1 MKKFDSLAPQIGF
14 VTKVDGLTCT
24 IAAFDYM
31 NDPTLIYNGKVIK
44 NITVNSFVMIEQ
56 GFTKI
61 VGKVI
66 SESITDHQLSTDI
79 AKKLFH
85 DSRYQKNSIVRN
97 IDTQVVGYIE
107 NKIFVSGSKY
117 IPMIGNLATIP
128 DPNIINQIYLNNYS
142 ASFNEESESISIGN
156 TINENI
162 RINLPINDF
171 FASHIG
177 IFGNTG
183 SGKSNTLHQLYT
195 SLFSKVDFDT
205 IVNKSTFLVI
215 DFNGEYT
222 GNASF
227 GLLPEQKHIYKLST
241 RESTDS
247 RLPIKRS
254 FLMDPDILSMLF
266 RATEQTQKPFIKRV
280 ISSWKKYENNPDSL
294 ASWIKSIILNIL
306 KSEPNNILLDFLRE
320 VLYKLIPPATSEYS
334 LLKEVNSI
342 YINDRSGRKYV
353 YASSSSSGFIN
364 ANGLTSTQQQELK
377 IDSIFEHL
385 RVNVHELDF
394 FDEFE
399 LRAKLKII
407 TDIIYR
413 RVDFSYIS
421 PIINRIGS
429 EKEQWKR
436 VIHVTDRETSEVDS
450 DDKLVHIISLR
461 ECNIEIKKMI
471 PLLLAKLTFE
481 NAKRNNENSSFHLII
496 DEAHNILSSQSSRES
511 ESWKDYR
518 LELFE
523 EIIKEGRKFSY
534 FLTISSQRPADISAT
549 ILSQAHNFFIHR
561 LVNEKD
567 LAILNN
573 TISTL
578 DRVSRQNIPLLS
590 PGLCIITGT
599 AMTMPITVQVHFNKQ
614 KELRPSSETIDL
626 IKLWKNSF

>member
-1 MKKFDSLAPQIGF
+1 MKKFDSLDPQIGF

-31 NDPTLIYNGKVIK
+31 NDPTIIHNGKVIK
-44 NITVNSFVMIEQ
+44 NITVNSFLVINQ

-61 VGKVI
+61 IGKVI
-66 SESITDHQLSTDI
+66 YESIIDQQLSTDI
-79 AKKLFH
+79 AGKLFH

-97 IDTQVVGYIE
+97 INTQIVGYIE

-128 DPNIINQIYLNNYS
+128 DSNIINQIYINNYS
-142 ASFNEESESISIGN
+142 SIFDEKTESISVGN

-162 RINLPINDF
+162 RINLPINNF

-195 SLFSKVDFDT
+195 SLFAKINFDS
-205 IVNKSTFLVI
+205 IANKSIFLII

-222 GNASF
+222 GAASF
-227 GLLPEQKHIYKLST
+227 GLIPAQKHVYKLST
-241 RESTDS
+241 QRITDS
-247 RLPIKRS
+247 RLPIKRD
-254 FLMDPDILSMLF
+254 FLMDSDIISMLF

-280 ISSWKKYENNPDSL
+280 ISGWNNYESIPDSL
-294 ASWIKSIILNIL
+294 ANWISSIILKVL
-306 KSEPNNILLDFLRE
+306 QSEPSSILLDFLRD
-320 VLYKLIPPATSEYS
+320 VLSTLIPTFSNEDD
-334 LLKEVNSI
+334 LLEKINSI
-342 YINDRSGRKYV
+342 YIFDKNEKKYV
-353 YASSSSSGFIN
+353 YASPSSANNGFIK
-364 ANGLTSTQQQELK
+364 ANGLTSVQREELK
-377 IDSIFEHL
+377 IDSIFNYLQLNH
-385 RVNVHELDF
+385 RELDF

-399 LRAKLKII
+399 IRAKLRII
-407 TDIIYR
+407 SDIIYH

-421 PIINRIGS
+421 PIINRIES

-436 VIHVTDRETSEVDS
+436 VLHVTNEESFVAGNK
-450 DDKLVHIISLR
+450 DKLLHIISLR
-461 ECNIEIKKMI
+461 ECNVEIKKMA
-471 PLLLAKLTFE
+471 PLLLAKLTFD
-481 NAKRNNENSSFHLII
+481 NAKKINEKSSFHLII

-534 FLTISSQRPADISAT
+534 FLTISSQRPADISPT

-578 DRVSRQNIPLLS
+578 DRVTRQNIPLLS
-590 PGLCIITGT
+590 PGVCIITGT
-599 AMTMPITVQVHFNKQ
+599 AMAMPITVQVHFNKT
-614 KELRPSSETIDL
+614 KELRPNSDTIDL
-626 IKLWKNSF
+626 LELWGE

>member
-1 MKKFDSLAPQIGF
+1 MKIFDSLAPQIGF

-31 NDPTLIYNGKVIK
+31 NDPTIIHNGKVIK
-44 NITVNSFVMIEQ
+44 NITVNSFVVINQ

-61 VGKVI
+61 IGKVI
-66 SESITDHQLSTDI
+66 SESIIDHQLSTDI
-79 AKKLFH
+79 AGKLFH

-97 IDTQVVGYIE
+97 VNIQIVGYIE
-107 NKIFVSGSKY
+107 NGVFISGSKY

-128 DPNIINQIYLNNYS
+128 DPDMINQIYINNYS
-142 ASFNEESESISIGN
+142 SLFDEKMESISIGN
-156 TINENI
+156 TVNENI
-162 RINLPINDF
+162 SINLPINDF

-195 SLFSKVDFDT
+195 SLFSKVNFGS

-222 GNASF
+222 GDASF
-227 GLLPEQKHIYKLST
+227 GLLSEQKHIYKLST
-241 RESTDS
+241 RENSQS
-247 RLPIKRS
+247 RLPIKRT
-254 FLMDPDILSMLF
+254 FLMDSDILSMLF

-280 ISSWKKYENNPDSL
+280 ISGWKKYEDTPDSL
-294 ASWIKSIILNIL
+294 AYWIESIILSVFQ
-306 KSEPNNILLDFLRE
+306 SEPSNTLLDFLKG
-320 VLYKLIPPATSEYS
+320 LLSTLIPISSDEPNLLDTINSVYIFDKNEKKYAYTAS
-334 LLKEVNSI
+334 LGNWIIQADGLTDLQQEDFRINSI
-342 YINDRSGRKYV
+342 Y
-353 YASSSSSGFIN
+353 
-364 ANGLTSTQQQELK
+364 
-377 IDSIFEHL
+377 EHL
-385 RVNVHELDF
+385 RIKFQNLDF

-399 LRAKLKII
+399 IRSKLRII
-407 TDIIYR
+407 SDIIYR
-413 RVDFSYIS
+413 RVDFAYIS
-421 PIINRIGS
+421 PLINRIES
-429 EKEQWKR
+429 EKEQWKK
-436 VIHVTDRETSEVDS
+436 VLLVTDEETHTVDIK
-450 DDKLVHIISLR
+450 DKLVHIVSLR

-481 NAKRNNENSSFHLII
+481 NAKSFSDNSSFHLIV

-590 PGLCIITGT
+590 PGVSIITGT
-599 AMTMPITVQVHFNKQ
+599 AMTMPITVQVHYNKN
-614 KELRPSSETIDL
+614 KELRPNSDTIDL
-626 IKLWKNSF
+626 IKLWGE

>member
-1 MKKFDSLAPQIGF
+1 MRNFASSAPQIGF
-14 VTKVDGLTCT
+14 VTKVDGLSCT

-31 NDPTLIYNGKVIK
+31 NDPTIIHKGKVIK
-44 NITVNSFVMIEQ
+44 NITVNSFVVINQ

-66 SESITDHQLSTDI
+66 SESIIDHQLSTDI

-97 IDTQVVGYIE
+97 IDTQIVGYIE

-128 DPNIINQIYLNNYS
+128 DPDVINQIYINNYS
-142 ASFNEESESISIGN
+142 SLFDEKTESISIGN
-156 TINENI
+156 TVNENI

-195 SLFSKVDFDT
+195 SLFSKIDFDR
-205 IVNKSTFLVI
+205 IVNKSTFLII

-222 GNASF
+222 GDASF

-254 FLMDPDILSMLF
+254 FLMEPDILSMLF

-280 ISSWKKYENNPDSL
+280 IGGWKKYEDNSDSL
-294 ASWIKSIILNIL
+294 ANWIRSIMLNVL
-306 KSEPNNILLDFLRE
+306 QSEPSNVLLDFMRG
-320 VLYKLIPPATSEYS
+320 VLSTLIPLSSEKS
-334 LLKEVNSI
+334 FLLDKINSI
-342 YINDRSGRKYV
+342 YIFDKYEKK
-353 YASSSSSGFIN
+353 YAYTPSLGYWIITP
-364 ANGLTSTQQQELK
+364 AGLTDAQRQDLN
-377 IDSIFEHL
+377 IDDICEHL
-385 RVNVHELDF
+385 RTIFHELDF
-394 FDEFE
+394 FDELE
-399 LRAKLKII
+399 IRAKLRII
-407 TDIIYR
+407 NDIIYR
-413 RVDFSYIS
+413 RVDFTYVS
-421 PIINRIGS
+421 PIINRIES

-436 VIHVTDRETSEVDS
+436 VLYVTDEETLAVNSK
-450 DDKLVHIISLR
+450 DKLVHIISLR
-461 ECNIEIKKMI
+461 ECNIEIKKMV

-481 NAKRNNENSSFHLII
+481 NAKEFNDSSSFHLII

-511 ESWKDYR
+511 ETWKDYR

-590 PGLCIITGT
+590 PGVCIITGT
-599 AMTMPITVQVHFNKQ
+599 AMTMPITVQVLFNKN
-614 KELRPSSETIDL
+614 KELRPNSDTIDL
-626 IKLWKNSF
+626 IKLWEE

>member
-31 NDPTLIYNGKVIK
+31 NDPTIIHNGKVIK
-44 NITVNSFVMIEQ
+44 NITVNSFVVINQ

-66 SESITDHQLSTDI
+66 SESIIDHQLSTDI

-97 IDTQVVGYIE
+97 IDTQIVGYIE
-107 NKIFVSGSKY
+107 NKVFVSGSKY

-128 DPNIINQIYLNNYS
+128 DPDVINQIYINNYS
-142 ASFNEESESISIGN
+142 STFDEKMESISIGN
-156 TINENI
+156 TVNENI

-195 SLFSKVDFDT
+195 SLFSKVAFDS

-222 GNASF
+222 GDASF
-227 GLLPEQKHIYKLST
+227 GLLPEQKHIHKLST
-241 RESTDS
+241 RENGQS

-280 ISSWKKYENNPDSL
+280 ISGWKKYEDSSDSL
-294 ASWIKSIILNIL
+294 ANWIRSIILNVL
-306 KSEPNNILLDFLRE
+306 QSEPSNMLLDFLRE
-320 VLYKLIPPATSEYS
+320 VLSTLIPSTPGEVYLLDKIYS
-334 LLKEVNSI
+334 IHI
-342 YINDRSGRKYV
+342 YDRSEKKYL
-353 YASSSSSGFIN
+353 YSSHTNNGFIN
-364 ANGLTSTQQQELK
+364 ADGLTDIQKQELK
-377 IDSIFEHL
+377 VDFIYEVLQTKFQ
-385 RVNVHELDF
+385 ELDF
-394 FDEFE
+394 FDELE
-399 LRAKLKII
+399 IRAKLRII
-407 TDIIYR
+407 NDIIYR
-413 RVDFSYIS
+413 RVDFAYIS
-421 PIINRIGS
+421 PIINRIES

-436 VIHVTDRETSEVDS
+436 VLHVSDEETLTVNNK
-450 DDKLVHIISLR
+450 DKLVHIISLR

-471 PLLLAKLTFE
+471 PLLIAKLTFE
-481 NAKRNNENSSFHLII
+481 NAKNLDENSSFHLIV

-590 PGLCIITGT
+590 PGICIITGT
-599 AMTMPITVQVHFNKQ
+599 AITMPITVQVHYNKN
-614 KELRPSSETIDL
+614 KELRPNSDTIDL
-626 IKLWKNSF
+626 IKLWGE

>member
-24 IAAFDYM
+24 IATFDYM
-31 NDPTLIYNGKVIK
+31 NDPTIIHNGKVIK
-44 NITVNSFVMIEQ
+44 NITVNSFVVINQ

-66 SESITDHQLSTDI
+66 SESIIDHQLSTDI

-97 IDTQVVGYIE
+97 IDTQIVGYIE
-107 NKIFVSGSKY
+107 NKVFVSGSKY

-128 DPNIINQIYLNNYS
+128 DPDVINQIYINNYS
-142 ASFNEESESISIGN
+142 SLFDEETESISIGN
-156 TINENI
+156 TVNENI

-195 SLFSKVDFDT
+195 SLFSKVDFGR

-222 GNASF
+222 GDASF
-227 GLLPEQKHIYKLST
+227 GLLKEQKHIYKLST
-241 RESTDS
+241 RENRQS
-247 RLPIKRS
+247 RLPIKRN

-280 ISSWKKYENNPDSL
+280 VSGWKKYEDNSDSL
-294 ASWIKSIILNIL
+294 ANWIRSIILNVL
-306 KSEPNNILLDFLRE
+306 QSEPSNVLLDFLRR
-320 VLYKLIPPATSEYS
+320 VLSTLIPLSSEES
-334 LLKEVNSI
+334 VLLDKINSI
-342 YINDRSGRKYV
+342 YIYDRNEKKYV
-353 YASSSSSGFIN
+353 YTASIGSGFIN
-364 ANGLTSTQQQELK
+364 ANGLTSIQRQDLK
-377 IDSIFEHL
+377 VDDICEYLLIKF
-385 RVNVHELDF
+385 HELDF
-394 FDEFE
+394 FDELE
-399 LRAKLKII
+399 IRAKLRII
-407 TDIIYR
+407 SDIIYR
-413 RVDFSYIS
+413 RVDFTYIS
-421 PIINRIGS
+421 PIINRIES

-436 VIHVTDRETSEVDS
+436 VLHVTDEETLAVNSK
-450 DDKLVHIISLR
+450 DKLVHIISLR
-461 ECNIEIKKMI
+461 ECNIEIKKMV

-481 NAKRNNENSSFHLII
+481 NAKNFNDNSSFHLIV

-590 PGLCIITGT
+590 PGICIITGT
-599 AMTMPITVQVHFNKQ
+599 AMTMPITVQVHFNKN
-614 KELRPSSETIDL
+614 KELRPNSDTIDL
-626 IKLWKNSF
+626 IKLWGE

>member
-14 VTKVDGLTCT
+14 ITKVDGLTCT

-31 NDPTLIYNGKVIK
+31 NDPTIIHNGKVIK
-44 NITVNSFVMIEQ
+44 NITVNSFIVINQ

-61 VGKVI
+61 IGKVL
-66 SESITDHQLSTDI
+66 SESIIDQQLSTDI
-79 AKKLFH
+79 AGKLFH

-97 IDTQVVGYIE
+97 INTQIVGYIE
-107 NKIFVSGSKY
+107 NEIFVSGSKY

-128 DPNIINQIYLNNYS
+128 DPNIINQIYINNYS
-142 ASFNEESESISIGN
+142 SLFDEKTESISIGN
-156 TINENI
+156 TVNENI
-162 RINLPINDF
+162 GINLPINDF

-195 SLFSKVDFDT
+195 SLFSKVNFGN

-222 GNASF
+222 GDASF
-227 GLLPEQKHIYKLST
+227 GLLLEQKHIYKLST
-241 RESTDS
+241 RENTQS
-247 RLPIKRS
+247 RLPIKKG

-280 ISSWKKYENNPDSL
+280 ISGWKKYEDTSDSL
-294 ASWIKSIILNIL
+294 ARWIKSIILNVL
-306 KSEPNNILLDFLRE
+306 QSEPSNVLLDFLRGT
-320 VLYKLIPPATSEYS
+320 LSPLIPLSSGEST
-334 LLKEVNSI
+334 LLDKINSV
-342 YINDRSGRKYV
+342 YIFDRYEKKYV
-353 YASSSSSGFIN
+353 YMSSSGSGFIN
-364 ANGLTSTQQQELK
+364 ADGLTSIQQQELK
-377 IDSIFEHL
+377 VDSIYEYL
-385 RVNVHELDF
+385 RIEFQELDF
-394 FDEFE
+394 FDELE
-399 LRAKLKII
+399 IRAKLRII
-407 TDIIYR
+407 SDIIYR
-413 RVDFSYIS
+413 RVDFTYIS
-421 PIINRIGS
+421 PIINRIES

-436 VIHVTDRETSEVDS
+436 VLHITDEENFSINS
-450 DDKLVHIISLR
+450 KDKLVHIVSLR

-481 NAKRNNENSSFHLII
+481 NAKKNNEDSSFHLII

-511 ESWKDYR
+511 DSWKDYR

-534 FLTISSQRPADISAT
+534 FLTISSQRPADISPT

-573 TISTL
+573 TVSTL
-578 DRVSRQNIPLLS
+578 DIVSRQNIPLLS
-590 PGLCIITGT
+590 PGVCIITGT
-599 AMTMPITVQVHFNKQ
+599 AMTMPVTVQVHFNKN
-614 KELRPSSETIDL
+614 KELRPSSDTIDL
-626 IKLWKNSF
+626 LKLWKTIP

>member
-1 MKKFDSLAPQIGF
+1 MKNFDSLAPQIGF

-31 NDPTLIYNGKVIK
+31 NDPTIIHNGKVIK
-44 NITVNSFVMIEQ
+44 NITVNSFIVINQ

-61 VGKVI
+61 IGKVI
-66 SESITDHQLSTDI
+66 SESIIDQQLSTDI
-79 AKKLFH
+79 AGKLFH

-97 IDTQVVGYIE
+97 VNTQIVGYIE
-107 NKIFVSGSKY
+107 NGVFISGSKY

-128 DPNIINQIYLNNYS
+128 DPDMINQIYINNYS
-142 ASFNEESESISIGN
+142 SLFDEKTESISIGN
-156 TINENI
+156 TVNENI
-162 RINLPINDF
+162 SINLPINDF

-195 SLFSKVDFDT
+195 SLFSKVNFGS
-205 IVNKSTFLVI
+205 IVNKSAFLVI

-222 GNASF
+222 GDASF
-227 GLLPEQKHIYKLST
+227 GLLSEQKHIYKLST
-241 RESTDS
+241 RENSHS
-247 RLPIKRS
+247 RLPIKRT
-254 FLMDPDILSMLF
+254 FLMDSDILSMLF

-280 ISSWKKYENNPDSL
+280 ISGWKKYEDTPDSL
-294 ASWIKSIILNIL
+294 AYWIGSTIMSVFQ
-306 KSEPNNILLDFLRE
+306 SEPSNTLLDFLKG
-320 VLYKLIPPATSEYS
+320 LLSTLIPLSSDESILLDTINSVYIFDKNEKKYAYTAS
-334 LLKEVNSI
+334 LGNWIIQADGLTNLQQEDFKINSI
-342 YINDRSGRKYV
+342 Y
-353 YASSSSSGFIN
+353 
-364 ANGLTSTQQQELK
+364 
-377 IDSIFEHL
+377 EHL
-385 RVNVHELDF
+385 RIKFQNLDF
-394 FDEFE
+394 FDELE
-399 LRAKLKII
+399 LRSKLRII
-407 TDIIYR
+407 SDIIYR
-413 RVDFSYIS
+413 RVDFAYIS
-421 PIINRIGS
+421 PLINRIES

-436 VIHVTDRETSEVDS
+436 VLLVTDEETHALDIK
-450 DDKLVHIISLR
+450 DKLVHIISLR

-471 PLLLAKLTFE
+471 PLLVAKLTFE
-481 NAKRNNENSSFHLII
+481 NAKNFSDNSSFHLIV

-590 PGLCIITGT
+590 PGVSIITGT
-599 AMTMPITVQVHFNKQ
+599 AMTMPITVQVHYNKN
-614 KELRPSSETIDL
+614 KELRPNSDTIDL
-626 IKLWKNSF
+626 IKLWG

>member
-222 GNASF
+222 GDASF

-334 LLKEVNSI
+334 LLKEINSI

-436 VIHVTDRETSEVDS
+436 VIHVTDGETSEVDS

>member
-1 MKKFDSLAPQIGF
+1 MINFASSAPQIGF
-14 VTKVDGLTCT
+14 VTKVDGLSCT

-31 NDPTLIYNGKVIK
+31 NDPTIIHKGKVIK
-44 NITVNSFVMIEQ
+44 NITVNSFVVINQ

-66 SESITDHQLSTDI
+66 SESIIDHQLSTDI

-97 IDTQVVGYIE
+97 IDTQIVGYIE

-128 DPNIINQIYLNNYS
+128 DPDVINQIYINNYS
-142 ASFNEESESISIGN
+142 SLFDEKTESISIGN
-156 TINENI
+156 TVNENI

-195 SLFSKVDFDT
+195 SLFSKVDFHR
-205 IVNKSTFLVI
+205 IVNKSTFLII

-222 GNASF
+222 GDASF
-227 GLLPEQKHIYKLST
+227 GLLPQQKHIYKLTT

-280 ISSWKKYENNPDSL
+280 ISGWKIYEDSPDSL
-294 ASWIKSIILNIL
+294 AYWTKNTILSVF
-306 KSEPNNILLDFLRE
+306 KSEPNNILLDFLRGI
-320 VLYKLIPPATSEYS
+320 LSALIPSSSEGY
-334 LLKEVNSI
+334 LLLNKINSI
-342 YINDRSGRKYV
+342 YIFDKTSKKYAYDTSSGREY
-353 YASSSSSGFIN
+353 IN
-364 ANGLTSTQQQELK
+364 ANGLTSTQEQELK
-377 IDSIFEHL
+377 VNSIYEFL
-385 RVNVHELDF
+385 QTTFLELDF
-394 FDEFE
+394 FDELE
-399 LRAKLKII
+399 IRAKLRII
-407 TDIIYR
+407 NDIIYR
-413 RVDFSYIS
+413 RVDFAYVS
-421 PIINRIGS
+421 PIINRIES

-436 VIHVTDRETSEVDS
+436 VLHVTDEETLAVNSK
-450 DDKLVHIISLR
+450 DKLVHIISLR
-461 ECNIEIKKMI
+461 ECNIEIKKMV

-481 NAKRNNENSSFHLII
+481 NAKEFNDSSSFHLII

-590 PGLCIITGT
+590 PGVCIITGT
-599 AMTMPITVQVHFNKQ
+599 AMTMPITVQVLFNKN
-614 KELRPSSETIDL
+614 KELRPNSDTIDL
-626 IKLWKNSF
+626 IKLWEE